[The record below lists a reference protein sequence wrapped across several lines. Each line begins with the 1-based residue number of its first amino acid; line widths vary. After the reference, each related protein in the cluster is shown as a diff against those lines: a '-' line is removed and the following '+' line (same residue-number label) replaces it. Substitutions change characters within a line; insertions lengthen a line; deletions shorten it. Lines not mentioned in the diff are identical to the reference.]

1 MTVTK
6 TSETNATILLLAS
19 EPVVRSVMKEAL
31 EHAGYIVLA
40 TGDLGGA
47 VDRLTSADI
56 DLLITHPYVDNIPG
70 HEAAKYLRSRNP
82 RKMAVLIVAGLM
94 DDDRLQYR
102 AGLEEF
108 KIFPPPFTA
117 SQLIEE
123 VGKVLSV
130 SQERSQT

>member
-6 TSETNATILLLAS
+6 APETNATILLLS
-19 EPVVRSVMKEAL
+19 SDPVVRSVMTEAL

-56 DLLITHPYVDNIPG
+56 DLLITHPYIENIPG
-70 HEAAKYLRSRNP
+70 HEAAKYLRSRSP
-82 RKMAVLIVAGLM
+82 RKMAVLIVAGLL

-102 AGLEEF
+102 AELQEF
-108 KIFPPPFTA
+108 NIFPPPFTA

-123 VGKVLSV
+123 VEKVLSA
-130 SQERSQT
+130 SQERSHT